1 MKKNPL
7 LEKTVCPDCKNLLS
21 AATSIESDESTQ
33 PRPNDLTICI
43 YCASILIYNKD
54 FSLRRA
60 TESDLDSLSADTLA
74 SLQKAKVAV
83 TKRIAENRNLN

>member
-21 AATSIESDESTQ
+21 AATSIESDGSAQ
-33 PRPNDLTICI
+33 PRPNDLTICA

-54 FSLRRA
+54 FSLRKA
-60 TESDLDSLSADTLA
+60 TESDLNSLDVDTLI
-74 SLQKAKVAV
+74 SLQRAKVII
-83 TKRIAENRNLN
+83 TKRIIENKNLN

>member
-1 MKKNPL
+1 MKKNHL

-21 AATSIESDESTQ
+21 AATNIGSDESIQ
-33 PRPNDLTICI
+33 PKPNDLTICV

-60 TESDLDSLSADTLA
+60 TDSDLDSLDASTLS

-83 TKRIAENRNLN
+83 TKRIIENRNLN